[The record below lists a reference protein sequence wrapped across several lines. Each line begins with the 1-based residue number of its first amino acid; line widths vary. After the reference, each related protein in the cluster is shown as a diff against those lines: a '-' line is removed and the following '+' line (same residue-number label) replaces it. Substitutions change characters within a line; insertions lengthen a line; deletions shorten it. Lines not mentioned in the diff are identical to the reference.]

1 MPNLRLQ
8 RHGSCFFYFLLFS
21 IGHGGFG
28 GLSAQGFLLAV
39 KTLQEGMLH
48 TLGLIT
54 GHGVQCDGM
63 NTAEDAVLDVG
74 VVPHQAA
81 QQDLDLLP
89 LGAAATVIADG
100 AGLGKAA
107 GALDEFQV
115 IVAPPGD
122 NVVLAITSL
131 K

>member
-1 MPNLRLQ
+1 MPSLRLQ

-21 IGHGGFG
+21 IGHGVFG

-63 NTAEDAVLDVG
+63 NAAEDAVLDVG
-74 VVPHQAA
+74 VFPHQAA
-81 QQDLDLLP
+81 PQDLDLLP
-89 LGAAATVIADG
+89 LGAAA
-100 AGLGKAA
+100 
-107 GALDEFQV
+107 
-115 IVAPPGD
+115 PRP
-122 NVVLAITSL
+122 
-131 K
+131 